1 MLKIVKE
8 RRQNKMTEQ
17 YVYEPEQPTNS
28 EQETDINQKAVFG
41 GAVIGGVFMAPRP
54 EVTPVDQQTQKEIA
68 EHILFHRS

>member
-28 EQETDINQKAVFG
+28 E
-41 GAVIGGVFMAPRP
+41 
-54 EVTPVDQQTQKEIA
+54 
-68 EHILFHRS
+68 